1 MARFLKRFHGSIRI
15 CSTGLPASG
24 STLLKGTILAVD
36 SGWKGAA
43 MLDVLNSDVGDE
55 DCARLAVYLPQF
67 PHLHTINF
75 AGNNITGDGVFAL
88 SCALR
93 SASSLTALDLSR
105 NTFGASGATCLAA
118 QLRKCEALRA
128 LRVAGCGLPQASVA
142 AICQG
147 LPPNLEELDLSHNVL
162 DDYAAEALAEAL
174 PCLLNLRALFF
185 SAAPEGTGLPPPHQ
199 PPLTGGSDRMSH
211 AGAAMLARGLLN
223 CKHLHQLHLAH
234 HKIGAPGAGLVFA
247 SLSAPVQPFAGEG
260 AAARRLPTIEHLDL
274 SHCGLSCVPQKA
286 WTQLACLAAI
296 RSLQLSGNA
305 LDTEDL
311 FGLARVLPA
320 LTSLT
325 SLNLR
330 QIAMSEEGR
339 RAILS
344 ASSLPNFAGSVHC
357 DGGMA
362 ESDT

>member
-147 LPPNLEELDLSHNVL
+147 LPPNLEELDLSYNVL

-185 SAAPEGTGLPPPHQ
+185 SAAPEGTGLLPPHQ

-211 AGAAMLARGLLN
+211 AGAAMLARGLMN

-247 SLSAPVQPFAGEG
+247 SLSAPVQPLEGEG

-274 SHCGLSCVPQKA
+274 SPWA
-286 WTQLACLAAI
+286 
-296 RSLQLSGNA
+296 
-305 LDTEDL
+305 
-311 FGLARVLPA
+311 
-320 LTSLT
+320 
-325 SLNLR
+325 
-330 QIAMSEEGR
+330 
-339 RAILS
+339 
-344 ASSLPNFAGSVHC
+344 
-357 DGGMA
+357 
-362 ESDT
+362 